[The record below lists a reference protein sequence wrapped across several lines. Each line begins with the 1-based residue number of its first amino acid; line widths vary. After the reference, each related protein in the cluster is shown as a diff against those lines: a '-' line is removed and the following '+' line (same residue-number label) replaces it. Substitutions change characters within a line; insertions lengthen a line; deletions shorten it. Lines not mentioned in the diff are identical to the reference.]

1 MMMRWTL
8 SEREFQED
16 LEKNALI
23 FGCHSATEDP
33 RKEALGEMPCHLHV
47 ARAKWISFPDRR
59 EFSKT
64 KKAKLWINLDG
75 MHEWR
80 RRMAPEEQSFPV
92 QQDACRRCLVKYI
105 YQTVYRVHI
114 YRIYFYLTLFT
125 KENCLP
131 CSQAKCQSSDSILAS
146 SKESE
151 HLSGTEQVYY

>member
-1 MMMRWTL
+1 MLANDDEVNSFWKRLPGRSREECLDFWL
-8 SEREFQED
+8 SFSNWGTSQRISARDAMSSSRCKGQMD
-16 LEKNALI
+16 L
-23 FGCHSATEDP
+23 FP
-33 RKEALGEMPCHLHV
+33 RQK
-47 ARAKWISFPDRR
+47 R

-131 CSQAKCQSSDSILAS
+131 CSQAKSVRVA
-146 SKESE
+146 
-151 HLSGTEQVYY
+151 TRY